1 MQSLPTRGLCV
12 QTSNYGN
19 DRRAGDNEDAGHM
32 REQAVARRR
41 VEERAAFTRRR
52 ASEESERWRGE
63 DTSRSKQQAS
73 EERETGEEVR
83 IQGRKE
89 EEELP

>member
-1 MQSLPTRGLCV
+1 M
-12 QTSNYGN
+12 
-19 DRRAGDNEDAGHM
+19 
-32 REQAVARRR
+32 
-41 VEERAAFTRRR
+41 EERAAFTRRR